1 MSRFQGAER
10 IVQLLQHLGLE
21 QAHVAA
27 RLDTDWTDLVVHHPE
42 LITSLS
48 LVYPWGDLD
57 ADLLRPLASR
67 LLVVDDAY
75 PPETHAAQ
83 VIAQIPSVT
92 RVTLSSYATTYGI
105 EDIVA
110 DRPDA
115 IGAALLDFVARVETT
130 RTSTKTVTLPQGMGE
145 IPGITYRIDGS
156 GPPLVLMPLVLAP
169 SQWEPILPM
178 LSAHFCTITLS
189 GANVGIVSML
199 EARGRSDYLRV
210 VRNVLEDVSF
220 RPGGRIL
227 EVGCGSGVLSRWMAQ
242 RTARANP
249 ITGVDIN
256 RYLLREAEILAIAEG
271 VSDIITFR
279 EGDAKALPFADN
291 SFHITMACTVLEEGD
306 ANQMLAEM
314 VRVTEPGGYIAIVVR
329 AADMPWLVNL
339 ELRSELKAK
348 VEAPIGTVAQ
358 GACADSSLYRRMRDA
373 GLVQRRMFPQL
384 AALTG
389 PVSYYYL
396 NRLEASLSGGERHEW
411 RAAMTQA
418 ETEGTLFI
426 AQPFHGAL
434 GTKPS

>member
-1 MSRFQGAER
+1 MSRFEGAER
-10 IVQLLQHLGLE
+10 IVQLLQHLGLD

-42 LITSLS
+42 RITSLT
-48 LVYPWGDLD
+48 LIYPWGDLD

-75 PPETHAAQ
+75 PPESEQAR
-83 VIAQIPSVT
+83 VIAQLPGVT
-92 RVTLSSYATTYGI
+92 RATLSGYAATYGV

-115 IGAALLDFVARVETT
+115 IGTAMLDFVARVEAAQL
-130 RTSTKTVTLPQGMGE
+130 STKTMALPQGIGE
-145 IPGITYRIDGS
+145 YAGITYHIRGS
-156 GPPLVLMPLVLAP
+156 GLPLVLLPLVLAP
-169 SQWEPILPM
+169 SQWEPVLPM

-189 GANVGIVSML
+189 GANVGIVAML
-199 EARGRSDYLRV
+199 EARGHSDYLRV
-210 VRNVLEDVSF
+210 IRNVLEGVSF

-227 EVGCGSGVLSRWMAQ
+227 EVGCGSGVLSRWLAQ

-256 RYLLREAEILAIAEG
+256 RYLLREAETLAIAEG
-271 VSDIITFR
+271 VSDVITFR
-279 EGDAKALPFADN
+279 EGDAKAFPFADN
-291 SFHITMACTVLEEGD
+291 SFHMTMACTVLEEGD
-306 ANQMLAEM
+306 AKQMLAEM

-329 AADMPWLVNL
+329 ANDMPWLVNL

-348 VEAPIGTVAQ
+348 VEAPIGTVAA
-358 GACADSSLYRRMRDA
+358 GACADASLYRRMREA

-389 PVSYYYL
+389 SMSYYYL
-396 NRLEASLSGGERHEW
+396 NRLEASLSGEERHEW
-411 RAAMTQA
+411 RAAIAQA
-418 ETEGTLFI
+418 EGEGTLFI